1 MNHFYVYAYLRH
13 DGSPYYIG
21 KGKDKRAWKKGKD
34 EIGKPIDISR
44 IVILQE
50 NLSDD
55 EAKEHE
61 INLIKIYGRIDLGNG
76 ILRNKTD
83 GGDGACL
90 IGEQNGMFGRT
101 KEKHH
106 AYGKKRPDMTGEH
119 NPMHGKKREEHP
131 AYGYK
136 HTTESRDAIQL
147 SKLGVKRINFDQS
160 GTKNPMY
167 GKTGSDN
174 PNFGKKHPKKKCSD
188 CGTLASAG
196 MFNRWHL
203 NGKCK
208 NKNIKG
214 NK

>member
-90 IGEQNGMFGRT
+90 IGEQNGMFSRT

-119 NPMHGKKREEHP
+119 NPMHGKKREEEKKLIVKQKETKDHLVYCVNK
-131 AYGYK
+131 YGETLGNIIANGRIRLGMTKEMCITAWGEPYNINK
-136 HTTESRDAIQL
+136 TIES
-147 SKLGVKRINFDQS
+147 S
-160 GTKNPMY
+160 GTYEIWNY
-167 GKTGSDN
+167 GWQKFL
-174 PNFGKKHPKKKCSD
+174 NF
-188 CGTLASAG
+188 T
-196 MFNRWHL
+196 
-203 NGKCK
+203 NGVLVKI
-208 NKNIKG
+208 NE
-214 NK
+214 